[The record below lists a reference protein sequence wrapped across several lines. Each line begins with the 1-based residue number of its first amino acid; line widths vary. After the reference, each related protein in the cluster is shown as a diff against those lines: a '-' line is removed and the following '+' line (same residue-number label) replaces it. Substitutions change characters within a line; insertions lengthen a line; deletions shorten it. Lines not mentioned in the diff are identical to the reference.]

1 LQADFPAT
9 VIAIVAIFTLLL
21 AVVAV
26 ALSRHKKTGSDDVKL
41 IGEIATVDTKLD
53 PEGAV
58 IVGGE
63 LWRARSNDGGV
74 IPARARVR
82 VVGFSDHLALVE
94 VCDV

>member
-1 LQADFPAT
+1 LQGNSPTT
-9 VIAIVAIFTLLL
+9 VIAIVAIFTLLV

-26 ALSRHKKTGSDDVKL
+26 ALSRHQKAGSEDVIL
-41 IGEIATVDTKLD
+41 IGEIAMVDTKLD

-58 IVGGE
+58 IVCGE

-74 IPARARVR
+74 ISANAQVR
-82 VVGFSDHLALVE
+82 VVGFEDHLALVE